1 MAIANGAIYPI
12 VVAGHYALSHRP
24 LDALPHCRIRYNWVY
39 ASGKPCRF
47 WLIATPLLTTTS
59 VMLTT
64 VLLAAVGYKMQSQ
77 KTDAPQTD
85 DRAQIAHGESH

>member
-1 MAIANGAIYPI
+1 
-12 VVAGHYALSHRP
+12 
-24 LDALPHCRIRYNWVY
+24 
-39 ASGKPCRF
+39 
-47 WLIATPLLTTTS
+47 
-59 VMLTT
+59 MLAT